1 MRNRFMS
8 KKTLAEQFHAKRTT
22 AFNEAFWNTFLLELE
37 NAIRTIPKGEKG
49 DTGEEGA
56 RGEQGPQGRP
66 GDETSLRN
74 NGTHIQYRIGAGP
87 WFDLID
93 ISDLLGPQG
102 DRGEKG
108 DPGEPFKIGASGTIA
123 DRDQYDAEE
132 EGFTFLDEV
141 NSRLYLRRSTPGE
154 WSAAIPFG
162 RGEQGEKGDTGEQ
175 GPVGPPGTTKYDELE
190 GKPEIYTRAEIDEL
204 LQGYAKL
211 SGATFTGGI
220 RVEGDITGTGNVEG
234 YQA

>member
-1 MRNRFMS
+1 M
-8 KKTLAEQFHAKRTT
+8 
-22 AFNEAFWNTFLLELE
+22 LELE

-132 EGFTFLDEV
+132 EGFTF
-141 NSRLYLRRSTPGE
+141 
-154 WSAAIPFG
+154 
-162 RGEQGEKGDTGEQ
+162 
-175 GPVGPPGTTKYDELE
+175 
-190 GKPEIYTRAEIDEL
+190 
-204 LQGYAKL
+204 
-211 SGATFTGGI
+211 
-220 RVEGDITGTGNVEG
+220 
-234 YQA
+234 